1 MCSTLGAAVMCD
13 SIFLEKQVG
22 IRVPLKNGGKGLWIQ
37 WESVASSIGHLL
49 VGVDV
54 ASLLLD
60 PHQVGL
66 HFGSAV
72 PIGGQQAG

>member
-1 MCSTLGAAVMCD
+1 MCD
-13 SIFLEKQVG
+13 SVFLEKEVS
-22 IRVPLKNGGKGLWIQ
+22 ITVPLESGGKGSGFNGKALP
-37 WESVASSIGHLL
+37 VPIGHLL